1 MLDHDGGHLA
11 ASVVLS
17 HHLYSIFVCRFLLL
31 LVITILF
38 LHILLWWWPRHPQ
51 TSNHQDFAFQELKG
65 NIRVF
70 CRYFPSFLSF
80 WRYLTCKFTTQAS
93 TIAGGW
99 KGRRGGYQ
107 ARKYSGLP
115 SSSREFDILLLVLS
129 MSWDHD
135 SVQDEKNLELMKSQQ
150 SGAGGAN
157 KDLRCV
163 LILTK
168 VWLFVMSIAVCVNDH
183 PNGLKPLLRF
193 PQALLKNSHVTNF
206 CVQVWFWVWSSVWAQ
221 DRTSWGLCWALPAC
235 SECAGWVS

>member
-17 HHLYSIFVCRFLLL
+17 HHLYSIFVCRSLLL

-107 ARKYSGLP
+107 ARKYSGWHIYNWAWKIQFYTFCWYKIFLFRMRRTW
-115 SSSREFDILLLVLS
+115 SCWKAS
-129 MSWDHD
+129 
-135 SVQDEKNLELMKSQQ
+135 NLGQEEPTRT
-150 SGAGGAN
+150 SGGSYS
-157 KDLRCV
+157 KQE
-163 LILTK
+163 
-168 VWLFVMSIAVCVNDH
+168 VWSNWWVASTCL
-183 PNGLKPLLRF
+183 GLC
-193 PQALLKNSHVTNF
+193 S
-206 CVQVWFWVWSSVWAQ
+206 QVWFRVWPGVRAQ
-221 DRTSWGLCWALPAC
+221 CRYTD
-235 SECAGWVS
+235 